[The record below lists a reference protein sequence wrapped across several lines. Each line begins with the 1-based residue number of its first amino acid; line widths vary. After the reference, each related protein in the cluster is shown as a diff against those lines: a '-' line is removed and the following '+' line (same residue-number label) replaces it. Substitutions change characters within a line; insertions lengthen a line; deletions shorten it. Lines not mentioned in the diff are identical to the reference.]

1 MVSSCLEYTRG
12 QSPVPT
18 QAQQWSLCD
27 HIMSPCLVNWRNSKT
42 LLDREHANT
51 STYFPVAKMPTQIPA
66 HTINSEVGQEQ
77 AKGGYN
83 PDFTQMLTEN
93 TRTAENKTRNRK
105 AKVRSGLNV
114 ENSLLL
120 T

>member
-1 MVSSCLEYTRG
+1 
-12 QSPVPT
+12 
-18 QAQQWSLCD
+18 
-27 HIMSPCLVNWRNSKT
+27 
-42 LLDREHANT
+42 
-51 STYFPVAKMPTQIPA
+51 MPTQIPA

-93 TRTAENKTRNRK
+93 RRTAENKRNRK